1 MSVAWSIW
9 SEAGNHRANAIAGS
23 RRLRRAIERACK
35 PAQPRV
41 DRPRAVD
48 RSIAAIQDA
57 VATRYN
63 ITVDDLVSTS
73 RQHRYVRPRQIAMY
87 LAVGGASYP
96 KVGRAFHRDH
106 TTVIHAIKAVE
117 TRMKDDIDLV
127 RDIAVIR
134 GSLEG

>member
-35 PAQPRV
+35 PARPRV
-41 DRPRAVD
+41 VRPKSVD
-48 RSIAAIQDA
+48 RSIAAIQEA
-57 VATRYN
+57 VAARYH
-63 ITVDDLVSTS
+63 ITVDDLIRPS

-117 TRMKDDIDLV
+117 ARMRDDTDLV

-134 GSLEG
+134 GALEG